1 MNNIRILTIHDL
13 EAVNEIY
20 NQAVDS
26 KFSTAH
32 TEPISMDERMDWFR
46 EHNDTPF
53 PVYVWEEEGV
63 IEGWISFS
71 PYRKGRKA
79 LQATT
84 EISYYVH
91 NAFHRR
97 GIGSSLLEFVINKS
111 PDLMFKTLI
120 AILLNPNTA
129 SIALLDKFGFEL
141 WGNMPGIAEIDNKK
155 YNHLYY
161 GLHLI

>member
-1 MNNIRILTIHDL
+1 MNNIRILNIADL

-46 EHNDTPF
+46 EHNT
-53 PVYVWEEEGV
+53 
-63 IEGWISFS
+63 S
-71 PYRKGRKA
+71 
-79 LQATT
+79 
-84 EISYYVH
+84 
-91 NAFHRR
+91 
-97 GIGSSLLEFVINKS
+97 
-111 PDLMFKTLI
+111 
-120 AILLNPNTA
+120 
-129 SIALLDKFGFEL
+129 SIALLEKFGFEL

-161 GLHLI
+161 GLHENK